1 MVPDPSSAACAQRLT
16 TWLLACAR
24 GDEKAFRL
32 LHDHT
37 RRRLAAEVSAVLGDR
52 GRSDEALQE
61 TYLKVWRLAGSFRP
75 EQGSAMT
82 WLLRVARHAAI
93 DSWRAHHAE
102 RRGCGTAEAT
112 PLDDS
117 TATLVCPLPSPEQA
131 LLLRQQ
137 RAALHRGLAALSPAL
152 REAAALALLQDQP
165 TQQIAMHCQISHS
178 AARFR
183 VERAVRKLAG
193 LVGESPTRRPQAS
206 NRVRVDGMALVG

>member
-1 MVPDPSSAACAQRLT
+1 MSTAPAQRLT
-16 TWLLACAR
+16 AWLLACAQ

-52 GRSDEALQE
+52 GRGDEALQE

-102 RRGCGTAEAT
+102 RRGCGAAQTT
-112 PLDDS
+112 TLDDC
-117 TATLVCPLPSPEQA
+117 ADTLICPSPGPELALVQRQQHQA
-131 LLLRQQ
+131 LQ
-137 RAALHRGLAALSPAL
+137 RGLSALPPAL

-165 TQQIAMHCQISHS
+165 THQIALHCQISHS

-193 LVGESPTRRPQAS
+193 MVGEHTAPRQQAPD
-206 NRVRVDGMALVG
+206 RVPIDGMALVG